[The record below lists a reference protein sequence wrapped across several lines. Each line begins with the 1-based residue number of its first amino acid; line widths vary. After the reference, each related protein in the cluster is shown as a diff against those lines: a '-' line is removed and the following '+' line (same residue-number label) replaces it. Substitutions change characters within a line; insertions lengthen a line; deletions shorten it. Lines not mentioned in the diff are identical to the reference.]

1 MRLPCLT
8 CPAQR
13 KRSPFNSIAA
23 PAPAIVADAAD
34 RPDAAAAARL
44 AEAANVKLRYKLPDG
59 DTSKLIEQ
67 PVPASA
73 LKAATLPKGD
83 FAFAAAVAAFGQ
95 VLRGDEM
102 MMGFGFGEIERLA
115 GEQNTAGQDNYWRQE
130 FLRLNALA
138 GSMKGG

>member
-1 MRLPCLT
+1 VLLP
-8 CPAQR
+8 
-13 KRSPFNSIAA
+13 AA
-23 PAPAIVADAAD
+23 LAHI
-34 RPDAAAAARL
+34 PDAAVTQAARAL
-44 AEAANVKLRYKLPDG
+44 AVHALFVKEHVNFLRR
-59 DTSKLIEQ
+59 
-67 PVPASA
+67 A

-102 MMGFGFGEIERLA
+102 MMGFGFAEIDRLA
-115 GEQNTAGQDNYWRQE
+115 GEQNTAGQDNFWRQE